1 MDWNIVLGTVG
12 VILGVVGL
20 IYAMYITRKSKR
32 EKQLAYEVLSP
43 VPIADVV
50 SRESE
55 YSLKI
60 VYERPGEAPKTIDHA
75 ALQYLRFTNFGR
87 APIRKDD
94 LTQDDPL
101 RVVVKGG
108 NVLDISIASVT
119 RAVCGISLA
128 NLQQEMNGAYAHI
141 DLAFLDYQDGALVQ
155 IVTDSIE
162 SAASLEG
169 TIVGMP
175 EGIFQT
181 KEVDRTNVSGRGC
194 IIPAVLQILA
204 IAAVPL
210 LYRRWAGTWENA
222 LLLLLPVGA
231 LVLPLAITLL
241 GTFLISPLRGI
252 RFPEPLAVPGW
263 YHDRLSIY
271 EYPPSARRRRLSEID
286 KKSKGDA

>member
-1 MDWNIVLGTVG
+1 MDWNIVLGIVG
-12 VILGVVGL
+12 VILGVVSL
-20 IYAMYITRKSKR
+20 IYAVYVTRKSKR
-32 EKQLAYEVLSP
+32 EKRLSYEVLSP
-43 VPIADVV
+43 VPIAHVV
-50 SRESE
+50 SKESG

-60 VYERPGEAPKTIDHA
+60 VYERPGEDPKTIDRA
-75 ALQYLRFTNFGR
+75 VLQYLRFTNFGR
-87 APIRKDD
+87 VPIRKDD

-128 NLQQEMNGAYAHI
+128 NLQQEIAEAYAHI

-169 TIVGMP
+169 TIVGMS
-175 EGIFQT
+175 EGILQT
-181 KEVDRTNVSGRGC
+181 KQVDQSAVSGWGC

-222 LLLLLPVGA
+222 LLLFLPVGA

-241 GTFLISPLRGI
+241 GAFVISPLTGI
-252 RFPEPLAVPGW
+252 RFPEPLAAPSW
-263 YHDRLSIY
+263 YRGRLSIY